1 MTEIQQKA
9 ERLLTLHH
17 TGKLLILPNIWDVL
31 GAKLLQQQGFE
42 AIATASAAVAFSN
55 GYNDGQEIDFDE
67 VLTLVEKICISTPL
81 PITVDLEKGYAETND
96 ELSENIKKLIS
107 SGAVGINFEDSM
119 PGKNELLSIDQ
130 QCEKIAVIRKTAE
143 KLGVHLVINAR
154 TDVFIPGRFNGNK
167 VEEAIVR
174 ENNYRNAGADCFYP
188 ILCSSQDLTE
198 MLPKIELPVNVI
210 ATKDTLPMTELE
222 KIGVARLSLGPALLR
237 TALTKM
243 MEVVISLKNNSGYE
257 LFTNDSILTSS
268 EIVKMIKS

>member
-1 MTEIQQKA
+1 
-9 ERLLTLHH
+9 
-17 TGKLLILPNIWDVL
+17 
-31 GAKLLQQQGFE
+31 
-42 AIATASAAVAFSN
+42 
-55 GYNDGQEIDFDE
+55 
-67 VLTLVEKICISTPL
+67 
-81 PITVDLEKGYAETND
+81 
-96 ELSENIKKLIS
+96 
-107 SGAVGINFEDSM
+107 
-119 PGKNELLSIDQ
+119 
-130 QCEKIAVIRKTAE
+130 
-143 KLGVHLVINAR
+143 LGVHLVINAR

-167 VEEAIVR
+167 VEEAIIR
-174 ENNYRNAGADCFYP
+174 ENSYRNAGADCFYP

-198 MLPKIELPVNVI
+198 MLPKIKLPVNVI